1 MRKDLRV
8 LITGCSKHSKE
19 VIDCLTRNEDKRK
32 VEVVAVDMDR
42 RKLLQYGPRWKYVAP
57 PITDPGYIPF
67 LLETC
72 KKTKTDIII
81 PYITAE
87 LELMAEHKEEFE
99 KIGVKVSV
107 ASKESLEILNNKER
121 FGEMFG
127 LHMPGQC
134 FTEDVKTAKIV
145 CEAHKNKK
153 MKLCCK
159 ISGKCGGTGFCIVD
173 NEKAYD
179 ISLFNKCG
187 VNRYIS
193 DQDLYKIIEAGNR
206 VILQEYV
213 EGIDY
218 SVCVL
223 ADHGNVLAMAGY
235 AGFDMQYGAVV
246 NGQIITNKKAF
257 EIVRTIVKK
266 LKVDG
271 NACFDFI
278 LEGVTTES
286 LDNMTKEAGI
296 RKMQDAPVKL
306 LECNPRINASIGFCW
321 HAGMNLVYLRCKQLL
336 GELSTEDIVVSNL
349 KLQEGMRMQK
359 YYESEY
365 YV

>member
-1 MRKDLRV
+1 MQPITV
-8 LITGCSKHSKE
+8 MITGCSKHSKE
-19 VIDCLTRNEDKRK
+19 IVDCLKQNKDGR
-32 VEVVAVDMDR
+32 EVKIVAVNVDPN
-42 RKLLQYGPRWKYVAP
+42 KLLRHGTDYQYIAP

-67 LLETC
+67 LKKVCEETH
-72 KKTKTDIII
+72 TDIII

-99 KIGVKVSV
+99 RMGVKVSV
-107 ASKESLEILNNKER
+107 ASKESLVILNNKEK
-121 FGEMFG
+121 FGEKFG
-127 LHMPGQC
+127 WYMPGQC
-134 FTEDVKTAKIV
+134 VTDDVHTAKVV

-179 ISLFNKCG
+179 ITLFNRCG

-193 DQDLYKIIEAGNR
+193 DQDLYKIIEVGNR

-218 SVCVL
+218 SLCVL

-235 AGFDMQYGAVV
+235 AGFDMEFGAVV
-246 NGQIITNKKAF
+246 NGQIITNEKAF
-257 EIVRTIVKK
+257 EIVRTIVKE
-266 LKVDG
+266 LEVDG
-271 NACFDFI
+271 NACVDFI
-278 LEGVTTES
+278 LKGVTGET
-286 LDNMTKEAGI
+286 LKNMTVESGMRA
-296 RKMQDAPVKL
+296 MQTAPVKL

-321 HAGMNLVYLRCKQLL
+321 HAGANLVYLRCKQLL
-336 GELSTEDIVVSNL
+336 GELTTEDILTSNL
-349 KLQEGMRMQK
+349 GLREGMRMQK

-365 YV
+365 YI

>member
-1 MRKDLRV
+1 MRDLTV

-19 VIDCLTRNEDKRK
+19 IVDCLVRNEDGRK
-32 VEVVAVDMDR
+32 VNIIAVNMDGN
-42 RKLLQYGPRWKYVAP
+42 KLLRHGTTYQYIAP

-67 LLETC
+67 LKKVCKETH
-72 KKTKTDIII
+72 TDIII

-87 LELMAEHKEEFE
+87 LELMAGHKEEFGRM
-99 KIGVKVSV
+99 GVKVSV
-107 ASKESLEILNNKER
+107 ASKESLAILNNKEK
-121 FGEMFG
+121 FGEKFG
-127 LHMPGQC
+127 WYMPGQC
-134 FTEDVKTAKIV
+134 VTDDVHTAKVV

-179 ISLFNKCG
+179 ITLFNRCG

-193 DQDLYKIIEAGNR
+193 DQDLYKIIENGNR

-235 AGFDMQYGAVV
+235 AGFDMEFGAVV
-246 NGQIITNKKAF
+246 NGQIITNEKAF
-257 EIVRTIVKK
+257 EIARMIVKE
-266 LKVDG
+266 LGVDG

-278 LEGVTTES
+278 LEGVTGEMLKSMTVES
-286 LDNMTKEAGI
+286 GMRT
-296 RKMQDAPVKL
+296 MQTAPVKL

-336 GELSTEDIVVSNL
+336 GELDTPDLIISHRH
-349 KLQEGMRMQK
+349 LQEGLRMQK

-365 YV
+365 YI

>member
-1 MRKDLRV
+1 MRNLTV
-8 LITGCSKHSKE
+8 MITGCSKHSKE
-19 VIDCLTRNEDKRK
+19 IVDCLTQNEDGRK
-32 VEVVAVDMDR
+32 VDIVAVNMDGN
-42 RKLLQYGPRWKYVAP
+42 KLLRHGTTYQYIAP
-57 PITDPGYIPF
+57 PITDTGYIPF
-67 LLETC
+67 LKKVCEETH
-72 KKTKTDIII
+72 TDIII

-99 KIGVKVSV
+99 QMGVKVSV
-107 ASKESLEILNNKER
+107 ASKESLEILNNKEK
-121 FGEMFG
+121 FGEMFQRYA
-127 LHMPGQC
+127 PGQC
-134 FTEDVKTAKIV
+134 ATDDVHAAKII

-153 MKLCCK
+153 MKVCCK

-179 ISLFNKCG
+179 ISLFNRCG

-193 DQDLYKIIEAGNR
+193 DQDLYKIIENGNR

-223 ADHGNVLAMAGY
+223 ADHGNALAMAGY
-235 AGFDMQYGAVV
+235 AGFDMEFGAVV
-246 NGQIITNKKAF
+246 NGQIITNEKAF
-257 EIVRTIVKK
+257 EIARMIVKE
-266 LKVDG
+266 LGVDG

-278 LEGVTTES
+278 LEGVTGET
-286 LDNMTKEAGI
+286 LKNMTVESGMRA
-296 RKMQDAPVKL
+296 MQTAPVKL

-321 HAGMNLVYLRCKQLL
+321 HAGMNLVYLRCKQIL
-336 GELSTEDIVVSNL
+336 GELTTGDILASNL
-349 KLQEGMRMQK
+349 SLKEGMRMQK

-365 YV
+365 YI

>member
-1 MRKDLRV
+1 
-8 LITGCSKHSKE
+8 
-19 VIDCLTRNEDKRK
+19 
-32 VEVVAVDMDR
+32 MDGN
-42 RKLLQYGPRWKYVAP
+42 KLLHHGTTYQYIAP
-57 PITDPGYIPF
+57 PITDTGYIPF
-67 LLETC
+67 L
-72 KKTKTDIII
+72 KKVCEKTHTDIII

-87 LELMAEHKEEFE
+87 LELMAEYKEEFE
-99 KIGVKVSV
+99 QMGVKVSV
-107 ASKESLEILNNKER
+107 ASKESLKILNNKEK
-121 FGEMFG
+121 FGEMFQRYA
-127 LHMPGQC
+127 PGQC
-134 FTEDVKTAKIV
+134 ATDDVHTAKII

-179 ISLFNKCG
+179 ISLFNRCG

-235 AGFDMQYGAVV
+235 AGFDMEFGAVV
-246 NGQIITNKKAF
+246 NGQIVTNRNAF
-257 EIVRTIVKK
+257 EIARKIVED

-278 LEGVTTES
+278 LEGGKSRTEMS
-286 LDNMTKEAGI
+286 H
-296 RKMQDAPVKL
+296 MQNAPVKL

-321 HAGMNLVYLRCKQLL
+321 KAGVNLVYLRCKQLM
-336 GELSTEDIVVSNL
+336 GELKEKDFIAGSNI
-349 KLQEGMRMQK
+349 KEGLRMQK

-365 YV
+365 FF

>member
-1 MRKDLRV
+1 MRNVLRV
-8 LITGCSKHSKE
+8 MITGCSKHSKE
-19 VIDCLTRNEDKRK
+19 IVDCLTMNEDGRRCD
-32 VEVVAVDMDR
+32 VVAVNMDR
-42 RKLLQYGPRWKYVAP
+42 NKLLRHGTWRKFVAP
-57 PITDPGYIPF
+57 PITDEGYIPF
-67 LLETC
+67 LMDVC
-72 KKTKTDIII
+72 QKTHTDIII

-99 KIGVKVSV
+99 RIGVKVSV
-107 ASKESLEILNNKER
+107 ASKESLEILNNKEK
-121 FGEMFG
+121 FGERYRRYA
-127 LHMPGQC
+127 PGQC
-134 FTEDVKTAKIV
+134 VTEDVHTAKVV
-145 CEAHKNKK
+145 CEAHKNKN

-179 ISLFNKCG
+179 ISLFNRCG

-213 EGIDY
+213 DGIDY

-235 AGFDMQYGAVV
+235 AGYDMEYGAVV
-246 NGQIITNKKAF
+246 NGQIVTNEEAF
-257 EIVRTIVKK
+257 EIARTIVKE
-266 LKVDG
+266 LGADG

-278 LEGVTTES
+278 LEGVNAES
-286 LDNMTKEAGI
+286 GI
-296 RKMQDAPVKL
+296 RAMQTAPVKL

-336 GELSTEDIVVSNL
+336 GELTTEDILTSNL
-349 KLQEGMRMQK
+349 SLEEGMRMQK

-365 YV
+365 YI

>member
-1 MRKDLRV
+1 MRDLTV

-19 VIDCLTRNEDKRK
+19 IVDCLTQNEDGRK
-32 VEVVAVDMDR
+32 VNVVAVNMDEN
-42 RKLLQYGPRWKYVAP
+42 KLLHHGTTHQYVAP
-57 PITDPGYIPF
+57 PITDADYIPF
-67 LLETC
+67 LKKVCKETN
-72 KKTKTDIII
+72 TDIIL

-87 LELMAEHKEEFE
+87 LELAARYKTALEPM
-99 KIGVKVSV
+99 GVKVSV
-107 ASKESLEILNNKER
+107 ASPETLDILNNKEK
-121 FGEMFG
+121 FGEMFQRYA
-127 LHMPGQC
+127 PGQC
-134 FTEDVKTAKIV
+134 ATDDVHTAKII

-159 ISGKCGGTGFCIVD
+159 ISGKCGGTGFCIID

-179 ISLFNKCG
+179 ISLFNRCG

-193 DQDLYKIIEAGNR
+193 DQDLYKIIENGNR

-223 ADHGNVLAMAGY
+223 ADHGRILDMVGY
-235 AGFDMQYGAVV
+235 AGFDMEFGAVV
-246 NGQIITNKKAF
+246 NGQIVTNRNAF
-257 EIVRTIVKK
+257 EIARKIVED

-278 LEGVTTES
+278 LEGGKSRTEMS
-286 LDNMTKEAGI
+286 H
-296 RKMQDAPVKL
+296 MQNAPVKL

-321 HAGMNLVYLRCKQLL
+321 KAGVNLVYLRCKQLM
-336 GELSTEDIVVSNL
+336 GELEEKDFLAGSNI
-349 KLQEGMRMQK
+349 KEGLRMQK

-365 YV
+365 FF